1 VRLRGRSPPADRT
14 GRELTS
20 VVVEPSRADAA
31 AGAGASTS
39 QDAAPASA
47 AQHVAPALRQR
58 RPLPAAAGPDPGPA
72 QEPAHRFASLPLW
85 ENNPQQQG
93 LRSRYAEWAQEAET
107 KRRNDLGHVYRA
119 GAAGGED
126 AADAAHPYRS
136 RWSAVSGEVGGKLR
150 AASLDALQ
158 TALGSA
164 SRSGGSNL
172 LDGLLAP
179 RTSPDQTRIAELDN
193 DLDVRVLSGAVSGG
207 LGALTAEG
215 MANAIDRARA
225 AGGKVSLQAT
235 DVNALVPRACPVQ
248 VEEQARADG
257 SVAYRFS
264 EKPVSAM
271 VSEEAKLRKTRDNL
285 RLLQTMASGSAAYG
299 ALIHPAVAGAAAVAR
314 NAAAGNLMNAGGSAG
329 GLAFSFSY
337 LARLGSRGI
346 ESLLQM
352 SLTTAQDDL
361 APGSATQKLPLF
373 KLDRAA
379 PTGPSD
385 QPELPQRLLAEIG
398 QLLRETAA
406 QWPATLGNVA
416 VYGFANATANVAST
430 AVAQMYAR
438 DIEDV
443 GNSREAQQYITSS
456 MNDFV
461 WQLIKG
467 RFDGALSNMGAAVDA
482 RTANTACRL
491 IEEQTEQLHQ
501 LIDLNQRTRSEL
513 SALPNARP
521 QGRAGVAHDI
531 QRQELQTRSANCES
545 RMREITAE
553 LQQRID
559 DAGTR
564 LGVPDEQ
571 VAQLRARLPPPIER
585 GNPLFTAV

>member
-1 VRLRGRSPPADRT
+1 M
-14 GRELTS
+14 ELTG

-39 QDAAPASA
+39 QEVARASA

-58 RPLPAAAGPDPGPA
+58 RPAPAAAGPDRGPG
-72 QEPAHRFASLPLW
+72 QEPPHRFANLPLL
-85 ENNPQQQG
+85 ENNPQQQA
-93 LRSRYAEWAQEAET
+93 LRSRYAEWAHEAET
-107 KRRNDLGHVYRA
+107 KRRKHIGNGYQA
-119 GAAGGED
+119 GSAGGED
-126 AADAAHPYRS
+126 AAAAADRYRS
-136 RWSAVSGEVGGKLR
+136 RWSAVAENAGGKLR

-158 TALGSA
+158 SAIGSA

-172 LDGLLAP
+172 LDGLLGP
-179 RTSPDQTRIAELDN
+179 RTGAGQTRIAELDN
-193 DLDVRVLSGAVSGG
+193 DLDVRVLSGAVGGG

-215 MANAIDRARA
+215 LINAIDRARA

-248 VEEQARADG
+248 AEKQTRPDG
-257 SVAYRFS
+257 SVAYKFS
-264 EKPVSAM
+264 EKPVSAL
-271 VSEEAKLRKTRDNL
+271 VREETQLQKARDSL

-314 NAAAGNLMNAGGSAG
+314 NAAGGNLMNAGGSAG

-337 LARLGSRGI
+337 LARLGSRGA

-373 KLDRAA
+373 KLDRAS

-398 QLLRETAA
+398 HLLKETAV
-406 QWPATLGNVA
+406 QWPATVGNVA
-416 VYGFANATANVAST
+416 VYGFANATANVSST

-443 GNSREAQQYITSS
+443 GSSREAQQYISS
-456 MNDFV
+456 AMNDFV

-482 RTANTACRL
+482 RTVDTACRL
-491 IEEQTEQLHQ
+491 IEDQTEQLHQ
-501 LIDLNQRTRSEL
+501 LIDLNQRTRDEL

-521 QGRAGVAHDI
+521 QGSAGVAQDI
-531 QRQELQTRSANCES
+531 QRHELQMRSANCES
-545 RMREITAE
+545 QMREITTE

-559 DAGTR
+559 DAGSR

-571 VAQLRARLPPPIER
+571 VAQLRARLPPPAER
-585 GNPLFTAV
+585 GNPLFTGA